1 MSRLIDRAK
10 SAEKLAEAE
19 RERAESEKTR
29 AESEK
34 KRAQSERKRAESA
47 GNRVLL
53 AESKIEDLNQ
63 LLSSSKAWPIKNSA
77 VSLIADAVAN
87 QHKLPAFTIVPHM
100 RSMADFPQ
108 DSQAMTVEA
117 TPEELES
124 AERFLRGFTPQVQI
138 QDFVPL
144 EIYDAVATIDRE
156 KSGVITFSS
165 DLAWGLELLASENE
179 AKFVSRMVLWH
190 EKGHGA
196 WYEFRGNKQ
205 GHSPE
210 TFKGANSKMFE
221 GAEVMRFICMISLDP

>member
-1 MSRLIDRAK
+1 MLRLKNLAD
-10 SAEKLAEAE
+10 AERKRAEA
-19 RERAESEKTR
+19 
-29 AESEK
+29 
-34 KRAQSERKRAESA
+34 ERKRAESA
-47 GNRVLL
+47 ENCVLL
-53 AESKIEDLNQ
+53 AESKIKDLTQ
-63 LLSSSKAWPIKNSA
+63 LLNSSKAWPIKHSA
-77 VSLIADAVAN
+77 ASLIADAVAN

-108 DSQAMTVEA
+108 DSEAMTVKA

-156 KSGVITFSS
+156 RSGIITFSS
-165 DLAWGLELLASENE
+165 DLAWGLELLANEND

-190 EKGHGA
+190 EKGHGV

-205 GHSPE
+205 SRSPE
-210 TFKGANSKMFE
+210 TFKGANSKVYE
-221 GAEVMRFICMISLDP
+221 GEEVMLFVCIIIVLIPDSFF